1 MKYPIILFDLDST
14 ILDTNKNAENA
25 LHKMD
30 IAKSFAFDNHEIA
43 YWHELNNHLWQLFEK
58 GEISRDA
65 LLDQRF
71 KKYFEHF
78 NVDVDTSSFQ
88 EEYIHLFASE
98 HELLPNARKTL
109 SDLSRD
115 RKLYVI
121 SNGTK
126 FKQHAQIEGADIG
139 QYFDDIFLSEDLGY
153 KKPDPMFF
161 KKMDDQLGNV
171 PNDEML
177 VVGDSLT
184 ADIAGANAVDID
196 SVWYNPS
203 RSKNSSVYKPTYQV
217 DDLIKIEPL
226 LK

>member
-30 IAKSFAFDNHEIA
+30 IAKSFPFDAEKIA
-43 YWHELNNHLWQLFEK
+43 YWHKMNNHLWLLFEQGK
-58 GEISRDA
+58 ISRDH
-65 LLDQRF
+65 LLNERF
-71 KKYFEHF
+71 QKFFEHF
-78 NVDVDTSSFQ
+78 KIDVDTSSFQ
-88 EEYIHLFASE
+88 DEYIHLFAKE
-98 HELLPNARKTL
+98 HDLLPNARKTL
-109 SDLSRD
+109 ADLSRD

-126 FKQHAQIEGADIG
+126 FKQHAQIKGADIG
-139 QYFDDIFLSEDLGY
+139 QYFDDIFLYEDLGY

-161 KKMDDQLGNV
+161 KKMDEKLGNV

-184 ADIAGANAVDID
+184 ADIAGANAADLD
-196 SVWYNPS
+196 SVWYNPQ
-203 RSKNSSVYKPTYQV
+203 NVQNTTDNKPTYEV
-217 DDLIKIEPL
+217 NDLIKIEPL